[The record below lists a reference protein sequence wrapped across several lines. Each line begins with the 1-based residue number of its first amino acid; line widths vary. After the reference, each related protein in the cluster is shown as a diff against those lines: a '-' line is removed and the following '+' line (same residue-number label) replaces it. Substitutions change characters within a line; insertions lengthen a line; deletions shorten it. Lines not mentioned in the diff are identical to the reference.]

1 MPTNN
6 DPITPDN
13 IYIHLG
19 YIREDVAEIKKR
31 LERNYITKQEFEP
44 IKRLVYGVVALIG
57 AGIVGLFLRTV
68 IS

>member
-6 DPITPDN
+6 EQITPDN